1 MQTTV
6 QKWGNS
12 LALRIPKFFATE
24 IGLEKDTSV
33 DMTVIDGKLLV
44 ARLAS
49 SPYSLE
55 ELLAVITDENLHQE
69 QDFGPPVGGEVW

>member
-33 DMTVIDGKLLV
+33 DMTLVDGKLMV
-44 ARLAS
+44 SRLATS
-49 SPYSLE
+49 LYSLE
-55 ELLAVITDENLHQE
+55 ELLAGITDENLHQE
-69 QDFGPPVGGEVW
+69 QDFGPPVGAEVW